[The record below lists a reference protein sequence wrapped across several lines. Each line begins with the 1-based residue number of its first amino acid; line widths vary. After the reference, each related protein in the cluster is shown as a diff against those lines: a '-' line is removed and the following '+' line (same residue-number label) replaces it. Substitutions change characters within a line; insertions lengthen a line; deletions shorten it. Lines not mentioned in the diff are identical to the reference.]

1 MNLVGPATDRTGCN
15 FMSMSLS
22 ELCGPHGSRDTRGVY
37 QIGALI
43 PGAAIVTVGD
53 PDHLAILKASSR

>member
-1 MNLVGPATDRTGCN
+1 MNLVSPATDRTGCHLIVV
-15 FMSMSLS
+15 SLS
-22 ELCGPHGSRDTRGVY
+22 ELCGPHGSRYARGVY

-53 PDHLAILKASSR
+53 PDHLAILEASSR